1 MTTSDAVR
9 LLLSLEARRLTDAI
23 RHPRIGTWAAVGL
36 PVAIAAAGMWMAGE
50 SVRPDVST
58 GDGVILLG
66 LLAASPVSI
75 QAYPILFRAP
85 DDAFL
90 RRLGIPARALFGVRA
105 LRLLALA
112 VAVVLALMIPFVST
126 GQPAAR
132 PLAVALAAAMGA
144 WAVSLWAQARA
155 AVKVCEGKRNPF
167 AGFLGP
173 DPQLAAAASLVYAPL
188 YPLFASAAAARFAGS
203 EVATMPVRLAAVAV
217 LSLALVPLA
226 ARAFARALPR
236 FAPRAGEM
244 AYAPPP
250 DASGGEL
257 IVGRGIVRLL
267 PRGVQAA
274 RARDAV
280 VLGRRYRWASRVAW
294 PVSIVAALAL
304 LRAGR
309 SPDLR
314 TAVTLACGLLLMA
327 QAGTV
332 IALGRAERGRL
343 RWLDRGVGLGAANR
357 LLGRWAA
364 ALGQGMAIALPLAF
378 GWWLGVPGGGG
389 WLWLAAAAGVA
400 AVASLASLTAAGR

>member
-1 MTTSDAVR
+1 MN
-9 LLLSLEARRLTDAI
+9 LLLRLELRRLSDVF
-23 RHPRIGTWAAVGL
+23 RHPRIGTWAAVVL
-36 PVAIAAAGMWMAGE
+36 PTVIAVAGMWMAGD

-66 LLAASPVSI
+66 LLAAAPVSI

-105 LRLLALA
+105 LRLLALGLG
-112 VAVVLALMIPFVST
+112 VVLALMIPFVST
-126 GQPAAR
+126 GQPLAR
-132 PLAVALAAAMGA
+132 PLAVALAGATGA
-144 WAVSLWAQARA
+144 WAASLWAQARA
-155 AVKVCEGKRNPF
+155 AVKVGEGKPNPF

-188 YPLFASAAAARFAGS
+188 YPLFGSAAAARFVGS
-203 EVATMPVRLAAVAV
+203 EVATMPVRLVAVAAA
-217 LSLALVPLA
+217 SIALVPLA

-257 IVGRGIVRLL
+257 IVGHGVARVL
-267 PRGVQAA
+267 PAAVQAA

-280 VLGRRYRWASRVAW
+280 VLGRRYRWASRLSW
-294 PVSIVAALAL
+294 PAAILGALAV
-304 LRAGR
+304 LRGGR
-309 SPDLR
+309 SPDVR
-314 TAVTLACGLLLMA
+314 TAVTLACGLLLIA

-357 LLGRWAA
+357 LLGRWTAA
-364 ALGQGMAIALPLAF
+364 FGQGMGIALPLAL

-389 WLWLAAAAGVA
+389 WTWLAAAAGVA
-400 AVASLASLTAAGR
+400 AVASLASVTAAGR

>member
-1 MTTSDAVR
+1 MTPLR
-9 LLLSLEARRLTDAI
+9 LLLSLAARRLADAV
-23 RHPRIGTWAAVGL
+23 RHPRIGTWAAVAL
-36 PVAIAAAGMWMAGE
+36 PAVIAAAGLWMAGE
-50 SVRPDVST
+50 SVRPDLST

-66 LLAASPVSI
+66 LLAAAPTSI
-75 QAYPILFRAP
+75 QSYPVLFRSP

-105 LRLLALA
+105 LRLLALGA
-112 VAVVLALMIPFVST
+112 GVVLALMIPFVST
-126 GQPAAR
+126 GEPPAR
-132 PLAVALAAAMGA
+132 PLAVAMAATVAA

-155 AVKVCEGKRNPF
+155 AVKVGEGRPNPF

-188 YPLFASAAAARFAGS
+188 YPLFGSAAAARFAGS
-203 EVATMPVRLAAVAV
+203 EVATMPVRLAVVAAVSV
-217 LSLALVPLA
+217 ALVPLA
-226 ARAFARALPR
+226 AAAFARALPR

-257 IVGRGIVRLL
+257 IVGRGIARLL
-267 PRGVQAA
+267 PATVQAA

-304 LRAGR
+304 LRGGG
-309 SPDLR
+309 SPSLR
-314 TAVTLACGLLLMA
+314 TAVTLGCGLLLVA

-357 LLGRWAA
+357 LLGRWTAA
-364 ALGQGMAIALPLAF
+364 FGQGMAVALPLAF

-389 WLWLAAAAGVA
+389 WMWLAAAAGVA
-400 AVASLASLTAAGR
+400 AVASLASMAAAGR

>member
-1 MTTSDAVR
+1 MTRSPSR
-9 LLLSLEARRLTDAI
+9 LLLQLEARRLSDAV
-23 RHPRIGTWAAVGL
+23 RHPRIGTWAAVAL
-36 PVAIAAAGMWMAGE
+36 PVALAVAGLWMAGE

-66 LLAASPVSI
+66 LLAAAPVSI
-75 QAYPILFRAP
+75 QAYPVLFRAA

-105 LRLLALA
+105 LRLLALGF
-112 VAVVLALMIPFVST
+112 AVVLALMIPFAST
-126 GQPAAR
+126 RQPLAR
-132 PLAVALAAAMGA
+132 PLAIALAGAVGA

-155 AVKVCEGKRNPF
+155 AVKVGEGKRNPF

-188 YPLFASAAAARFAGS
+188 YPLFASAAAARFAGA
-203 EVATMPVRLAAVAV
+203 EVATMPVRLAAVTAV
-217 LSLALVPLA
+217 SLALVPLA
-226 ARAFARALPR
+226 AAAFARALPR

-257 IVGRGIVRLL
+257 IVGRGIARLL
-267 PRGVQAA
+267 PTAVQAA

-280 VLGRRYRWASRVAW
+280 VLGRRYRWASRAAW
-294 PVSIVAALAL
+294 PVSIVGALAL
-304 LRAGR
+304 LRGGG
-309 SPDLR
+309 SPGVR
-314 TAVTLACGLLLMA
+314 TAVVLACGLLLTA

-343 RWLDRGVGLGAANR
+343 RWLDRGVGLGVADR
-357 LLGRWAA
+357 LLGRWTAA
-364 ALGQGMAIALPLAF
+364 FGQGMAIALPLAL
-378 GWWLGVPGGGG
+378 GWWRGVPGGGG
-389 WLWLAAAAGVA
+389 WIWLAAAAGVA
-400 AVASLASLTAAGR
+400 AVASLASVTAAGR